1 MPASATAGPRR
12 ILVTGAAGFIGS
24 HLVDRLLADGRTVVG
39 LDCFTDYY
47 PRAVKERNLAGAMG
61 NHAFTLLEADLRTAD
76 LRPMLEGVDA
86 VVHEA
91 AMGGLVRSWSSF
103 ESYLTCNVLATQ
115 RLIEAITDVGVPHL
129 VHASTSSIYG
139 RASSGGED
147 RTPAPDSPYGVTKL
161 AAEHL
166 IQTYH
171 RNFGLP
177 MTILRYFSIYGP
189 RQRPDMG
196 YHIFIDRILRDQ
208 AITVLGDGTQSRGNT
223 YVSDCVAA
231 TVAAVDH
238 GPTGE
243 VYNIGG
249 GETISALDAI
259 HAIEAIIGRPARIE
273 FGPARAGEQAH
284 ALADTTKARVAFGWA
299 PTVGV
304 QDGLRAQV
312 AWQQAMARDGAPAG
326 ATPSAA
332 RQDDNP

>member
-1 MPASATAGPRR
+1 MPASRDAGPRR

-39 LDCFTDYY
+39 VDCFTDYY
-47 PRAVKERNLAGAMG
+47 PRAVKERNLARALA
-61 NHAFTLLEADLRTAD
+61 NPAFTLLEADLRTAD
-76 LRPMLEGVDA
+76 LRPMLAGIDA

-115 RLIEAITDVGVPHL
+115 RLVEAIADVGVPHL
-129 VHASTSSIYG
+129 VHASTSSVYG
-139 RASSGGED
+139 RESSGGED
-147 RTPAPDSPYGVTKL
+147 RVPAPDSPYGVTKL

-166 IQTYH
+166 IMAYS

-196 YHIFIDRILRDQ
+196 YHIFIDRILRGET
-208 AITVLGDGTQSRGNT
+208 ITVLGDGAQSRGNT
-223 YVSDCVAA
+223 FVADCVAA

-238 GPTGE
+238 GPTGD
-243 VYNIGG
+243 VFNIGG

-259 HAIEAIIGRPARIE
+259 RTIEAIVGRPARLE

-284 ALADTTKARVAFGWA
+284 ALADTAKARATFGWA

-304 QDGLRAQV
+304 EAGLREQV
-312 AWQQAMARDGAPAG
+312 AWQRSMAEGA
-326 ATPSAA
+326 AA
-332 RQDDNP
+332 AAAAAPTVRQDGDR